1 LRRLFLLGEHDSLT
15 ALPTS
20 YSINS
25 EEYFNRLI
33 GVGARQY
40 DEHRIENSNVASV
53 YLVLTPEREYENA
66 AQTIQVGLAYR
77 GLFAAKGT
85 SEPRE

>member
-25 EEYFNRLI
+25 EEYFNRLL
-33 GVGARQY
+33 GA
-40 DEHRIENSNVASV
+40 
-53 YLVLTPEREYENA
+53 
-66 AQTIQVGLAYR
+66 
-77 GLFAAKGT
+77 
-85 SEPRE
+85 